1 MQDNKYKRDS
11 RADILD
17 IYFGKDSKERSS
29 LLIILKKKPSI
40 LIKSK
45 FLSTEIGLREDNNWA
60 FQVSL
65 TDEQYIGVFKILV
78 SDLINTIEN
87 IVHQEIAEKK
97 IINRYN
103 EWQKLF
109 DDRAKTELTFVQ
121 IQGLVGELYFLKH
134 ELFKMYGVN
143 EPIRGWIGPIG
154 ANKDF
159 VFENEWYEVKTKSIN
174 KDYVH
179 ISNNMQLESSEP
191 GLLIVVSCQKTS
203 ELSNSAYSLMRLH
216 RSIIEEICSDE
227 LLEIYL
233 EKLAHLHFIPDEFYE
248 EPLFDIAK
256 PKYYCVDSQFPKV
269 KKEKDDKAIF
279 NIKYDLYL
287 PMLEKYIVEDISE
300 WKNTEKV

>member
-1 MQDNKYKRDS
+1 MQDNKYKRDA

-17 IYFGKDSKERSS
+17 IYFGKDSEERSS
-29 LLIILKKKPSI
+29 LLIILKKKPYI

-65 TDEQYIGVFKILV
+65 TDEKYIGVFKILV

-97 IINRYN
+97 IISRYN

-109 DDRAKTELTFVQ
+109 DDRADTALTFVQ
-121 IQGLVGELYFLKH
+121 IQGLIGELYFLKY
-134 ELFKMYGVN
+134 ELFKVYGVN
-143 EPIRGWIGPIG
+143 EAIRGWIGPNG

-159 VFENEWYEVKTKSIN
+159 VFEDEWYEVKTKSIN

-179 ISNNMQLESSEP
+179 ISNNMQLESNEP
-191 GLLIVVSCQKTS
+191 GLLVVISCQKTS
-203 ELSNSAYSLMRLH
+203 ELSNSAYSLMKLH
-216 RSIIEEICSDE
+216 RSIIEEICNDE
-227 LLEIYL
+227 LLEIYF
-233 EKLAHLHFIPDEFYE
+233 EKLAQLHFIPDESYE

-269 KKEKDDKAIF
+269 QKEEDDKAIF
-279 NIKYDLYL
+279 NIRYDLYL
-287 PMLEKYIVEDISE
+287 PVLEKYIVEDIGK
-300 WKNTEKV
+300 WKNTEKA

>member
-1 MQDNKYKRDS
+1 MQDNKYKRDA
-11 RADILD
+11 RADILN
-17 IYFGKDSKERSS
+17 IYFGKDSEERSS
-29 LLIILKKKPSI
+29 LLIILKKKPYI

-65 TDEQYIGVFKILV
+65 TDEKYIGVFKILV

-109 DDRAKTELTFVQ
+109 DDRADNELTFVQ
-121 IQGLVGELYFLKH
+121 IQGLIGELYFLKY
-134 ELFKMYGVN
+134 ELFKVYGVN
-143 EPIRGWIGPIG
+143 EAIRGWIGPNG

-159 VFENEWYEVKTKSIN
+159 IFEDEWYEVKTKSIN

-179 ISNNMQLESSEP
+179 ISNHMQLESNEP
-191 GLLIVVSCQKTS
+191 GLLVVISCQKTS
-203 ELSNSAYSLMRLH
+203 ELSNSAYNLMKLH
-216 RSIIEEICSDE
+216 RSIIEEICNVE
-227 LLEIYL
+227 LLEIYF
-233 EKLAHLHFIPDEFYE
+233 EKLAQLHFIPDESYE

-256 PKYYCVDSQFPKV
+256 PKYYGVDSKFPKV
-269 KKEKDDKAIF
+269 QKEEDDKAIF
-279 NIKYDLYL
+279 NIRYDLYL
-287 PMLEKYIVEDISE
+287 PILEKYTVEDIGK
-300 WKNTEKV
+300 WKNTEKA

>member
-17 IYFGKDSKERSS
+17 IYFGKDSGERSS
-29 LLIILKKKPSI
+29 LLIILKKKPFI

-65 TDEQYIGVFKILV
+65 TDEKYIGVFKILV

-87 IVHQEIAEKK
+87 VVHQEAAEKK

-109 DDRAKTELTFVQ
+109 DDRADAELTFFQ
-121 IQGLVGELYFLKH
+121 IQGLVGELYFLKY

-143 EPIRGWIGPIG
+143 EAIRGWIGPNG

-159 VFENEWYEVKTKSIN
+159 VFEDEWYEVKTKSIN

-179 ISNNMQLESSEP
+179 ISNNMQLESNVP
-191 GLLIVVSCQKTS
+191 GLLVVISCQRTS
-203 ELSNSAYSLMRLH
+203 ELSNSAYSLMKLH
-216 RSIIEEICSDE
+216 RSIIEEICNDE
-227 LLEIYL
+227 LLEKYF
-233 EKLAHLHFIPDEFYE
+233 EKLAHLHFIPDDSYE
-248 EPLFDIAK
+248 EPLFDIVK

-269 KKEKDDKAIF
+269 KKEEDDKAIF
-279 NIKYDLYL
+279 NIRYDLYL
-287 PMLEKYIVEDISE
+287 PVLEKYTVEDIVE
-300 WKNTEKV
+300 WKNTEKA

>member
-1 MQDNKYKRDS
+1 MPDNKYKRDA

-17 IYFGKDSKERSS
+17 IYFGKDSEERSS
-29 LLIILKKKPSI
+29 LLIILKKKPFI

-65 TDEQYIGVFKILV
+65 TDEKYIGVFKILV

-87 IVHQEIAEKK
+87 VVHQEAAEKK

-109 DDRAKTELTFVQ
+109 DDRADAELTFFQ
-121 IQGLVGELYFLKH
+121 IQGLVGELYFLKY

-143 EPIRGWIGPIG
+143 EAIRGWIGPNG

-159 VFENEWYEVKTKSIN
+159 VFEDEWYEVKTKSIN

-179 ISNNMQLESSEP
+179 ISNNMQLESNVP
-191 GLLIVVSCQKTS
+191 GLLVVISCQRTS
-203 ELSNSAYSLMRLH
+203 ELSNSAYSLMKLH
-216 RSIIEEICSDE
+216 RSIIEEMCNDE
-227 LLEIYL
+227 LLEIYF
-233 EKLAHLHFIPDEFYE
+233 EKLAQLDFIPDEAYE

-269 KKEKDDKAIF
+269 KKEEDDKAIF
-279 NIKYDLYL
+279 NIRYDLYL
-287 PMLEKYIVEDISE
+287 PVLEKYTVEDIGK
-300 WKNTEKV
+300 WKNIEKA